1 MMQPLLE
8 TLAIHLVQTA
18 SGELGKSR
26 IILPNR
32 RAGLFLQRH
41 LALHITRT
49 DWAPSIYTISEFI
62 DESSQLEL
70 ADPLDLFFTLY
81 DIYHDSV
88 EHPDSLDEFYL
99 WGEMMLRDFDEMDK
113 YLVDADMLFR
123 NIIDLKALEEPMAG
137 LEADQ
142 LEFIRQFWTG
152 FHWGEATPEKQLFLK
167 SWLLLPVLYK
177 GLRSVLAA
185 RGEGYQGMRYREIVE
200 RTIEGEMDYS
210 WEGRTIVAG
219 FNALNSCEKR
229 IFAALQKQGAEFYWD
244 YDHQYTDRAGK
255 EAGRFLRDNMEQFP
269 PAAKLQEFRGLE
281 KEKEFRI
288 FELPTDVLQAK
299 TIHRILESKEPE
311 TLRDCTDTALVLCD
325 EDLLLPLMMSLPADT
340 GEINVTMGYPMKNT
354 PVYSFIDTLLRL
366 QHNIRKAS
374 GGKVHFYHKDV
385 MAILL
390 HPYFRKMKEA
400 STEDLS
406 REILQNNL
414 IMVDQDLFQ
423 EELERA
429 IFRPVEDADDLLEYL
444 KTLFMHILE
453 TLAGKEEL
461 MQQSLDR
468 AFILQ
473 LLTHL
478 NKLERIITR
487 RPGISAVILE
497 RLLKK
502 LLAALRIPFEGEP
515 LSGLQMMG
523 ILETRLLDFKHV
535 IFLSMNEEV
544 MPAAHSVHSNI
555 PYSLRLAF
563 RMPARED
570 MDAIY
575 AYYFYRLLQRAERV
589 DLLFNGGTEGMKSGE
604 MSRYLHQ
611 LIFSRKLE
619 VIRPG
624 LEVHAREVPPIR
636 IEHTGRAAEKLEQ
649 YRTDRQDGRYL
660 SPSAVNTY
668 IDCSLKFYLRYIA
681 GIGEADEIS
690 EEIDAAGFGTVV
702 HDTLKELYSEIAD
715 RNARQVSREELARL
729 KDSSKAEEILR
740 KVFLKQHFKGRKRE
754 VLEGRNI
761 LIFQVMLHYLEK
773 IIKTDLAIAPF
784 ELVSAEDEYSR
795 TLKIDANND
804 ELEIRLGGKI
814 DRIDRLGGHLRVIDY
829 KTGQTSQ
836 NFSTMESIFDGS
848 NASRNG
854 AAMQTLYYAWL
865 VGEEY
870 PGEKVMPGLYTMKG
884 LFEEQFDPAL
894 NMTSLKKEGR
904 IDSFS
909 KFEEPFLKLLKEAL
923 HELYD
928 PGVPF
933 VQRANDK
940 KCTYCDF
947 ATLCQRK
954 KID

>member
-1 MMQPLLE
+1 MIQPFLE
-8 TLAIHLVQTA
+8 TLAIHLVRTT

-41 LALHITRT
+41 LAKHIHKT
-49 DWAPSIYTISEFI
+49 DWAPHIYTISDFI

-70 ADPLDLFFTLY
+70 ADPLDLFFGLY
-81 DIYHDSV
+81 DIYCDSV

-99 WGEMMLRDFDEMDK
+99 WGEMMLRDFDELDK

-123 NIIDLKALEEPMAG
+123 NIIDLKILEEPMAG
-137 LEADQ
+137 LEPEQ

-152 FHWGEATPEKQLFLK
+152 FHLGDQTPEKELFLR
-167 SWLLLPVLYK
+167 SWLLLPALYK
-177 GLRSVLAA
+177 RLRSNLSDSGA
-185 RGEGYQGMRYREIVE
+185 GYQGMQYREIAE
-200 RTIEGEMDYS
+200 RIAMGEMDYN

-219 FNALNSCEKR
+219 FNALNPCEKK
-229 IFAALQKQGAEFYWD
+229 IFSGLQKHGAEFFWD

-269 PAAKLQEFRGLE
+269 SAVRLEEFRGLE
-281 KEKEFRI
+281 AEKEFRI

-299 TIHRILESKEPE
+299 TIHRILESKAPE
-311 TLRDCTDTALVLCD
+311 ILRDCTDTALVLCD
-325 EDLLLPLMMSLPADT
+325 EELLLPVMMSLPGGT

-354 PVYSFIDTLLRL
+354 PVFSFIDTLLRL
-366 QHNIRKAS
+366 QHNIRLTS

-390 HPYFRKMKEA
+390 HPYFRRMKDG
-400 STEDLS
+400 SSEDLT

-414 IMVDQDLFQ
+414 VMVDQDLFTG
-423 EELERA
+423 ELESA
-429 IFRPVEDADDLLEYL
+429 IFRPIEKAPGLLEYL
-444 KTLFMHILE
+444 KILFNHILE

-478 NKLERIITR
+478 NKLETIVTL
-487 RPGISAVILE
+487 RPDISTAILE
-497 RLLKK
+497 RFLKK
-502 LLAALRIPFEGEP
+502 LLSALRIPFEGEP
-515 LSGLQMMG
+515 LSGLQVMG

-535 IFLSMNEEV
+535 VLLSMNEEV
-544 MPAAHSVHSNI
+544 MPSAHSVHSNI

-589 DLLFNGGTEGMKSGE
+589 DLLFNGGTEGMRTGE

-611 LIFSRKLE
+611 LIFSKKME

-624 LEVHAREVPPIR
+624 LEVHAREVPE
-636 IEHTGRAAEKLEQ
+636 IEVVHTQQVDLKLER
-649 YRTDRQDGRYL
+649 YLAEVKEGRYL

-702 HDTLKELYSEIAD
+702 HDTLKELYSEIAE
-715 RNARQVSREELARL
+715 RNEKQVVRAELDGLMGSTKPEEV
-729 KDSSKAEEILR
+729 LR
-740 KVFLKQHFKGRKRE
+740 KVFMKQHFKGRKRD

-761 LIFQVMLHYLEK
+761 IIFRVMLRYLEK
-773 IIKTDLAIAPF
+773 IILTDLSIAPF
-784 ELVSAEDEYSR
+784 ELVSAEEEYCR
-795 TLKIDANND
+795 NLQIDVNQ
-804 ELEIRLGGKI
+804 EKLEIRLGGKI
-814 DRIDRLGGHLRVIDY
+814 DRIDRVNGQLRVIDY

-836 NFSTMESIFDGS
+836 KFSTLESLFEGEYG
-848 NASRNG
+848 SRNG
-854 AAMQTLYYAWL
+854 AAMQTLFYAWL
-865 VGEEY
+865 VGEVY
-870 PGEKVMPGLYTMKG
+870 PGEEVMPGLYTMKG
-884 LFEEQFDPAL
+884 IFEEKFDPAL

-904 IDSFS
+904 INSFPGL
-909 KFEEPFLKLLKEAL
+909 EESFVKHLKEL
-923 HELYD
+923 VQKLYD
-928 PGVPF
+928 PSVPF
-933 VQRANDK
+933 VQRTNDK
-940 KCTYCDF
+940 KCSYCDF
-947 ATLCQRK
+947 AALCQRQTF
-954 KID
+954 D